1 MHRAG
6 TVCREGLLRSGDRA
20 QNQSERATSFDLPI
34 RSHEQKRPR
43 VLILPPFRLQWSAGN
58 CSLLRNRGVSY
69 VAPRLYPWYKRHNL
83 AEQVTGSTSE
93 VLSTR
98 RPGAG
103 RLPRLRE
110 PVREWSEAGATPP
123 ATGRVA
129 TRFRDGTS
137 VFSWLAFV
145 TSGAAAVKPPR
156 VCASARK
163 LRVRK
168 GVLCGAVGVPHG
180 AATFALPRLVS
191 LAPTR
196 PALSPRSLATH
207 AML

>member
-1 MHRAG
+1 M
-6 TVCREGLLRSGDRA
+6 
-20 QNQSERATSFDLPI
+20 
-34 RSHEQKRPR
+34 
-43 VLILPPFRLQWSAGN
+43 
-58 CSLLRNRGVSY
+58 
-69 VAPRLYPWYKRHNL
+69 
-83 AEQVTGSTSE
+83 
-93 VLSTR
+93 
-98 RPGAG
+98 
-103 RLPRLRE
+103 PRLRE